1 MIVRLYCVTFGI
13 EKVEDA
19 WLIFFFSFGKETKIN
34 LQETNIFLH
43 SEDTSGF
50 NMGSWPDSSY

>member
-19 WLIFFFSFGKETKIN
+19 WLIFF
-34 LQETNIFLH
+34 LFLWKRNKNQF
-43 SEDTSGF
+43 TRNKYF
-50 NMGSWPDSSY
+50 LAQ